1 MSPDP
6 RSLGRL
12 LSDAVTQ
19 FSRLVGSELRVA
31 KAEASEK
38 ATQAATAVGLLVGA
52 GVLLIP
58 AFILA
63 LMALAAWLTELGLRA
78 SLAHLIA
85 AAAGLG
91 ISAALGLIGKSR
103 LSIESLT
110 PRQIAREV
118 ERDIAAAKRIM

>member
-1 MSPDP
+1 MSPDS
-6 RSLGRL
+6 RSFARL

-19 FSRLVGSELRVA
+19 FSGLLGSEVRLA

-63 LMALAAWLTELGLRA
+63 LMAFAAWLVELGLRA
-78 SLAHLIA
+78 SLAHLVA
-85 AAAGLG
+85 ALVGLA
-91 ISAALGLIGKSR
+91 ISAMLGFIGKSR
-103 LSIESLT
+103 LSIGSLT
-110 PRQIAREV
+110 PHAIAREV
-118 ERDIAAAKRIM
+118 ERDIAAAKRVL

>member
-1 MSPDP
+1 MSLEP
-6 RSLGRL
+6 RSFGRL

-19 FSRLVGSELRVA
+19 FSSLVGSEVRLV

-63 LMALAAWLTELGLRA
+63 LMALAAWLVELGLRA

-85 AAAGLG
+85 AAVGLA
-91 ISAALGLIGKSR
+91 ISALLGFIGKSR

-110 PRQIAREV
+110 PRHIAREV
-118 ERDIAAAKRIM
+118 ERDIAAAKRVL

>member
-6 RSLGRL
+6 RSFGRL

-19 FSRLVGSELRVA
+19 FSGLLGSEVRLA

-38 ATQAATAVGLLVGA
+38 ATQAAFAVGLLVGA

-58 AFILA
+58 AFILV
-63 LMALAAWLTELGLRA
+63 LMAFATWLVELGLRA

-85 AAAGLG
+85 AVVGLVV
-91 ISAALGLIGKSR
+91 SALLGFIGKSR
-103 LSIESLT
+103 LSFESLT
-110 PRQIAREV
+110 PRSIAREV
-118 ERDIAAAKRIM
+118 ERDIAAAKRIL

>member
-1 MSPDP
+1 MSADP

-12 LSDAVTQ
+12 LSDAIMQ
-19 FSRLVGSELRVA
+19 FSALLGSEVRLA

-38 ATQAATAVGLLVGA
+38 ATQAAVAVGLLVGA

-63 LMALAAWLTELGLRA
+63 LMALAAWLVELGLRA

-85 AAAGLG
+85 ATVGLA
-91 ISAALGLIGKSR
+91 ISATLGFIGKSR

-110 PRQIAREV
+110 PHNIAREM
-118 ERDIAAAKRIM
+118 ERDIDAAKRIL

>member
-52 GVLLIP
+52 GILLIP

-63 LMALAAWLTELGLRA
+63 LMALAAWLVELGLRT

-85 AAAGLG
+85 AAVGLAISG
-91 ISAALGLIGKSR
+91 ILGFVGKSR
-103 LSIESLT
+103 LSLESLT
-110 PRQIAREV
+110 PHHIAREV
-118 ERDIAAAKRIM
+118 ERDIAAAKCVL

>member
-6 RSLGRL
+6 RSFGRL
-12 LSDAVTQ
+12 VSDSVTQ
-19 FSRLVGSELRVA
+19 FSGLLGSELRLA
-31 KAEASEK
+31 KAEAAEK

-58 AFILA
+58 AFILG
-63 LMALAAWLTELGLRA
+63 LMALAAWLVELGLRA

-85 AAAGLG
+85 AAVGLAISALLG
-91 ISAALGLIGKSR
+91 IIGKSR

-110 PRQIAREV
+110 PRAIAREV
-118 ERDIAAAKRIM
+118 ERDIAAAKRVL